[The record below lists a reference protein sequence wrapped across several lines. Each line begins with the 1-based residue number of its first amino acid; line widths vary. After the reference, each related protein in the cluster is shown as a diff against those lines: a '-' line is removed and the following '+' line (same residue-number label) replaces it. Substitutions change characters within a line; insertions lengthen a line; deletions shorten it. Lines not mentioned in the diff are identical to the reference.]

1 MRATVT
7 LEKAILDELVRQ
19 TNAKSKA
26 AAVQYA
32 IKDYLRRKK
41 TESIQSMK
49 GQMEFDREADEI
61 RHHDR

>member
-7 LEKAILDELVRQ
+7 LEKVLLDELVRQ

-26 AAVQYA
+26 AAVQCA
-32 IKDYLRRKK
+32 IKEYLRRKK
-41 TESIQSMK
+41 MESIQAMK
-49 GQMEFDREADEI
+49 GKMAFDREADEI

>member
-26 AAVQYA
+26 AAVQCA